1 MELKNYQKQTLAK
14 LAAFLAEAK
23 VIGCGAAFANQQ
35 EAKGY
40 AREYAPLSGME
51 DVPYVCLRLPTG
63 GGKTLLGSYIVKLAA
78 ANFLEREFP
87 FVLWLVPT
95 DTIRQQTL
103 KTLNDVRHPNREALT
118 EAFGHNV
125 RVYDITEFA
134 RLRPQDVTGAVNI
147 FVATFAALRVEDK
160 KNRKVYDYH
169 EALVPCFRDIPKQPY
184 FDETKYGYQT
194 FRNLLAYIRPLVI
207 IDEAHNHKSDLSM
220 EVLERLRPSAVV
232 ELTATPA
239 NNPKKPAQN
248 SNVLYTVSASELKAE
263 EMIKLPITLT
273 EHETWEDAAE
283 SAVQQRNRL
292 ETLAVGEPD
301 YIRPIALFQ
310 AESKDKDV
318 TAETVRAYLV
328 NEAHIP
334 EEQIAV
340 ATGEKHELDGVNLLS
355 RDCPIRYVITVQALK
370 EGWDCPFA
378 YVFCSLAK
386 VHSPK
391 DAEQLLGRVLRM
403 PYAKRREVAELNE
416 AYANVAVSEWMEAA
430 GKIRD
435 NLLGMGFEDAEAD
448 TALQYKQPKL
458 PGLEDAEKT
467 TLSFQSSEAPN
478 MGALEKIFRET
489 AEPDNLF
496 DTPPKTQVEELPDG
510 KFSVTMKDVTPET
523 LEALTKQAGKVFA
536 KKENRETLKRAA
548 RQGAAFSRPKSPLER
563 GVKFSV
569 PQLCLDFGEGVGVC
583 AATTMDF
590 LAEDWAIA
598 DEEPI
603 LSSFAFDLQKHVYEF
618 DVMGHRVTE
627 KLVSTQGDALFSEG
641 ETNWTEI
648 DLIGWLARRTL
659 PTDLTYDDLLE
670 YVRRVVNWLRGT
682 KGAPLSDLVRLRFK
696 LEKLLAERID
706 ACREAATEKGM
717 QGMLFGER
725 AAVRVTPDVAM
736 TFGEAYPAKAFY
748 RGAKR
753 FSKHFYPLIGDMNS
767 EEEQCAQYIDAN
779 PNVETWVRNIEKE
792 PSYSFWLP
800 THTDNFYPDFVAKL
814 KNGLIC
820 VIEYKGA
827 HLASND
833 DTKEKDMLGRLW
845 ADKSGG
851 QCRFLMATAKDEQG
865 RDLAAQV
872 REILN

>member
-1 MELKNYQKQTLAK
+1 MELKNYQKQTLRK
-14 LAAFLAEAK
+14 LAAFLTEAK
-23 VIGCGAAFANQQ
+23 VIGSGAAFEKQQ

-40 AREYAPLSGME
+40 ERNYAPLSGLE

-63 GGKTLLGSYIVKLAA
+63 GGKTLLGSYVVKLAA
-78 ANFLEREFP
+78 ENFLEREYP

-118 EAFGHNV
+118 AAFGNNV
-125 RVYDITEFA
+125 RVYDITEFT

-169 EALVPCFRDIPKQPY
+169 EALEACFRNIPKQPY
-184 FDETKYGYQT
+184 FDETEHGFVT

-207 IDEAHNHKSDLSM
+207 IDEAHNHKSNLSV
-220 EVLERLRPSAVV
+220 EVLNRLRPSVIV

-239 NNPKKPAQN
+239 KN
-248 SNVLYTVSASELKAE
+248 SNVLYKVSASELKAE

-273 EHETWEDAAE
+273 EHQTWEDAAE

-292 ETLAVGEPD
+292 EKLAAGEPD
-301 YIRPIALFQ
+301 YVRPIALFQ
-310 AESKDKDV
+310 AENKDKDV
-318 TAETVRAYLV
+318 TAEKVREYLV

-334 EEQIAV
+334 EAQIAV
-340 ATGEKHELDGVNLLS
+340 ATGEKHELDGVNLLLP
-355 RDCPIRYVITVQALK
+355 DCQIRYVITVQALK

-403 PYAKRREVAELNE
+403 PYAKRREVTELNE

-448 TALQYKQPKL
+448 TALRYKQPKL
-458 PGLEDAEKT
+458 PGLDTGKAT
-467 TLSFQSSEAPN
+467 VRFQVSDAPN
-478 MGALEKIFRET
+478 QEAIHEILTGVSDEE
-489 AEPDNLF
+489 EGLF
-496 DTPPKTQVEELPDG
+496 ASIPQTNVEITPDG
-510 KFSVTMKDVTPET
+510 KYEVTITDVSADA
-523 LEALTKQAGKVFA
+523 LEALAEQSEKVFA
-536 KKENRETLKRAA
+536 KKKDQKVLRDAVKKRVPAT
-548 RQGAAFSRPKSPLER
+548 RPQSPMER
-563 GVKFSV
+563 GETIAV
-569 PQLCLDFGEGVGVC
+569 PQLCLDFGDGGGPFVAYNE
-583 AATTMDF
+583 DF
-590 LAEDWAIA
+590 LPEDWAIA
-598 DEEPI
+598 AESPELPCFR
-603 LSSFAFDLQKHVYEF
+603 LDLEKHVYEF

-627 KLVSTQGDALFSEG
+627 KLVGTQSDALFSEG

-648 DLIGWLARRTL
+648 DLVGWLTRRTL
-659 PTDLTYDDLLE
+659 PLDLTFADLAE
-670 YVRRVVNWLRGT
+670 YVRRVVNWLQRA
-682 KGAPLSDLVRLRFK
+682 KGAPLADLVRLRFK
-696 LEKLLAERID
+696 LEKLLGERID
-706 ACREAATEKGM
+706 ACREAAAEKGM

-725 AAVRVTPDVAM
+725 ATVRVTPDVAM

-851 QCRFLMATAKDEQG
+851 RCRFLMATAKDEQG